1 MPVDLLVV
9 FGGVRIGR
17 GAVTP
22 PTYRYCIAI
31 VSHSGFKLAPTFALI
46 LGTSC
51 CRRSSFSLAAQA
63 KEENMQSKRSRRIRI
78 LALVWPAALA
88 VTLVVNPGVQAGT
101 TGALETKLRLGGPV
115 PVKSE
120 PTKSGAASP
129 IVESKEV
136 KPVAS
141 SPKASQPKGDPPL
154 LVQDA
159 WVWRCDPTA
168 HVAVWSSKALCEDF
182 VVLR

>member
-1 MPVDLLVV
+1 M
-9 FGGVRIGR
+9 R
-17 GAVTP
+17 G
-22 PTYRYCIAI
+22 I
-31 VSHSGFKLAPTFALI
+31 
-46 LGTSC
+46 
-51 CRRSSFSLAAQA
+51 RSWRAS
-63 KEENMQSKRSRRIRI
+63 I
-78 LALVWPAALA
+78 LALAWPAVLA

-129 IVESKEV
+129 IVESKEI
-136 KPVAS
+136 KPAATSQV
-141 SPKASQPKGDPPL
+141 ASQPKGDPPL
-154 LVQDA
+154 LVLDA

-168 HVAVWSSKALCEDF
+168 HVAVWSPKALCEDF